1 MQTNISKGK
10 VPLIICRQPFISQI
24 CCPKAEV
31 LETVQDCM
39 TGCHLSISWLPS
51 SIVPTLVLLLMLLQL
66 LVNLLR
72 HSSTSFVKCV
82 TMLVALSS
90 QDV

>member
-1 MQTNISKGK
+1 
-10 VPLIICRQPFISQI
+10 
-24 CCPKAEV
+24 
-31 LETVQDCM
+31 M